1 MGFNLNLQRYDN
13 SLILGTQSKIDMGVI
28 DIIIVCCSL
37 PVLYF
42 GIKNGLVK
50 QLVAFAV
57 IYFGI
62 QLSLRFAT
70 PVAQW
75 GMEHVKMSEFWAKA
89 VSFILIFFVVAL
101 LLNLLGKI
109 VEKIIKISMLGWLNK
124 LLGVVMTF
132 CLFALLISV
141 LVYFV
146 DSANNLLDF
155 IPKEKLEESRF
166 YPALLDLSQRVFPH
180 FKELFQQGEI

>member
-1 MGFNLNLQRYDN
+1 
-13 SLILGTQSKIDMGVI
+13 MGVI
-28 DIIIVCCSL
+28 DIIIVCCFL

-62 QLSLRFAT
+62 LLSLRFAT
-70 PVAQW
+70 PVAEW
-75 GMEHVKMSEFWAKA
+75 AMAHVKIPEFWAKA
-89 VSFILIFFVVAL
+89 VSFILIFFAVAL

-109 VEKIIKISMLGWLNK
+109 IEKIIKISMLGWLNK

-132 CLFALLISV
+132 LLFALLISV
-141 LVYFV
+141 VVYFV

-166 YPALLDLSQRVFPH
+166 YPALLDLSQQVFPH
-180 FKELFQQGEI
+180 FKELFQQGQI

>member
-1 MGFNLNLQRYDN
+1 
-13 SLILGTQSKIDMGVI
+13 MGVI
-28 DIIIVCCSL
+28 DIVIVCCFL

-62 QLSLRFAT
+62 TLSLRFAT
-70 PVAQW
+70 PVSEWITARLQI
-75 GMEHVKMSEFWAKA
+75 SEFWAKT
-89 VSFILIFFVVAL
+89 VSFIVIFFVVAL
-101 LLNLLGKI
+101 VLGLLGNMLD
-109 VEKIIKISMLGWLNK
+109 KIIKISMLGWLNK
-124 LLGVVMTF
+124 LLGVAMTF
-132 CLFALLISV
+132 CIFALLISV

-166 YPALLDLSQRVFPH
+166 YPVLLDLSKEVFPH
-180 FKELFQQGEI
+180 FKELFQQAKS

>member
-1 MGFNLNLQRYDN
+1 
-13 SLILGTQSKIDMGVI
+13 MGVI
-28 DIIIVCCSL
+28 DIVIVCCFL

-62 QLSLRFAT
+62 TLSLRFAT
-70 PVAQW
+70 PVAEWITARLQI
-75 GMEHVKMSEFWAKA
+75 SEFWAKT
-89 VSFILIFFVVAL
+89 VSFIVIFFAVAL
-101 LLNLLGKI
+101 VLSLLGKML
-109 VEKIIKISMLGWLNK
+109 EKRIKISMLGWLNK
-124 LLGVVMTF
+124 LLGIAMTF
-132 CLFALLISV
+132 CIFALLISV
-141 LVYFV
+141 VVYFV

-166 YPALLDLSQRVFPH
+166 YPALLDLSKQVFPH
-180 FKELFQQGEI
+180 FKELFQQVKS

>member
-1 MGFNLNLQRYDN
+1 
-13 SLILGTQSKIDMGVI
+13 MGVV
-28 DIIIVCCSL
+28 DIVIVCCFL

-50 QLVAFAV
+50 QLVALAV

-62 QLSLRFAT
+62 TLSLKFAA
-70 PVAQW
+70 PVSEWVLQ
-75 GMEHVKMSEFWAKA
+75 HLQIPEFWAKA

-101 LLNLLGKI
+101 VLSLLGRI
-109 VEKIIKISMLGWLNK
+109 IEKIIKISLLGWLNK
-124 LLGVVMTF
+124 LLGIVMTF
-132 CLFALLISV
+132 CIFALVLSV

-146 DSANNLLDF
+146 DSANNLLEF

-166 YPALLDLSQRVFPH
+166 YPMLLDLAKEVFPR
-180 FKELFQQGEI
+180 FKELFQA

>member
-1 MGFNLNLQRYDN
+1 
-13 SLILGTQSKIDMGVI
+13 MGVI
-28 DIIIVCCSL
+28 DIIIVCCFL
-37 PVLYF
+37 PTLYF

-62 QLSLRFAT
+62 SLSLRFAT
-70 PVAQW
+70 PVSEWIIARLQI
-75 GMEHVKMSEFWAKA
+75 SEFWAKT
-89 VSFILIFFVVAL
+89 VSFIVIFFVVAL
-101 LLNLLGKI
+101 VLSLLGKMI
-109 VEKIIKISMLGWLNK
+109 EKIIKISMLGWLNK
-124 LLGVVMTF
+124 LLGVAMSF

-141 LVYFV
+141 IVYFV

-166 YPALLDLSQRVFPH
+166 YPALLDLSKEVFPH
-180 FKELFQQGEI
+180 FKELFQQAKS

>member
-1 MGFNLNLQRYDN
+1 
-13 SLILGTQSKIDMGVI
+13 MGVV
-28 DIIIVCCSL
+28 DIVIVCCFL

-50 QLVAFAV
+50 QLVALAV

-62 QLSLRFAT
+62 TLSLKFAA
-70 PVAQW
+70 PVSEWVLQ
-75 GMEHVKMSEFWAKA
+75 HLQIPEFWAKA

-101 LLNLLGKI
+101 VLSLLGRI
-109 VEKIIKISMLGWLNK
+109 IEKIIKISLLGWLNK
-124 LLGVVMTF
+124 LLGIVMTF
-132 CLFALLISV
+132 GIFALVLSV

-146 DSANNLLDF
+146 DSANNLLEF

-166 YPALLDLSQRVFPH
+166 YPMLLDLAKEVFPR
-180 FKELFQQGEI
+180 FKELFQA